1 MPRDS
6 RNDNPQPY
14 TPPAEARGSGAGT
27 AVLIVLLGLIFV
39 VGPFFAATYITIPL
53 VSQIAISGFGVVML
67 VGVSIMFAITQ
78 LYERATMNEAFV
90 RTGVGGPKVVVD
102 GAAIFIPAI
111 HRITRVSLE
120 TIRLEIERTGDKSF
134 ITGDSLHVDVKAQF
148 YIRVNREESAIKAA
162 ATSLGGKS
170 GVDQMIMDLVG
181 DKLISGLRTVAGRK
195 ELDFLHAHVDAYSE
209 EVKKIVEEDLAH
221 NGLFLESVTVT
232 YLNQTSLSNLKPEEN
247 IFDALGARKIAT
259 VTNEQRVEIA
269 KVKTAADQQVKQQE
283 VARDQE
289 LFKLQVQR
297 ETAEALTNQTIA
309 NAKAEADRK
318 AAEFKAEQEQLSKV
332 AQVASAQAVE
342 LANVEKTKTVSLANA
357 QQEQEVK
364 TRLAETARAVQTA
377 EVLKEQAVQTAAVQK
392 EQAVSTANVEKQKTV
407 EIKQREQQIAVADA
421 ERRRAEAQTAQIA
434 AETERT
440 RKDQEQQTVAA
451 TAKAERE
458 KAVALLN
465 KESAVKQDQIEKNT
479 QADID
484 AYRTMKIAEA
494 GKQAAQ
500 DEAEAARL
508 KATGQKDAK
517 TLEAEGEQA
526 KAMVAV
532 NVNRAQVEVQQKEV
546 EVEKTRLENQE
557 RFGKAGIE
565 LQVRLRTLE
574 MVEAIG
580 RANAEMVGKA
590 LQAADLTFYGD
601 ATTFHTMLNKL
612 AEGQAAGKY
621 LEGLVG
627 SVPPE
632 VKTLTFDTINRFCQA
647 AAGLLEK
654 FGGPKLTPEAL
665 QKLVEAEMEKQT
677 TPAAAAATNGNN

>member
-1 MPRDS
+1 MARDVDTSQQYAPREEKS
-6 RNDNPQPY
+6 
-14 TPPAEARGSGAGT
+14 SGAGT
-27 AVLIVLLGLIFV
+27 AFLLVLLGLVFIA
-39 VGPFFAATYITIPL
+39 GPFVAATRIAIPL
-53 VSQIAISGFGVVML
+53 VSQIAISAFGILML
-67 VGVSIMFAITQ
+67 VGGSIMFTITQ
-78 LYERATMNEAFV
+78 LYEKATMNEAFV

-269 KVKTAADQQVKQQE
+269 KVRTAADQQVKQQE

-297 ETAEALTNQTIA
+297 ETAEALTSQTIA
-309 NAKAEADRK
+309 NARAEAGRK
-318 AAEFKAEQEQLSKV
+318 AAEFKAEQEQLAQV
-332 AQVASAQAVE
+332 AQVEAAQAVE
-342 LANVEKTKTVSLANA
+342 LANVEKSKAVAMANA
-357 QQEQEVK
+357 AQEQEVK
-364 TRLAETARAVQTA
+364 TRLAEAAKAVQTA
-377 EVLKEQAVQTAAVQK
+377 EVQKEQTVQTATVQK
-392 EQAVSTANVEKQKTV
+392 EQAVATANVEKQKTV

-451 TAKAERE
+451 TAKAERD
-458 KAVALLN
+458 KCVAMLN
-465 KESAVKQDQIEKNT
+465 KESLAKQDQIERNT

-494 GKQAAQ
+494 GKQAAD
-500 DEAEAARL
+500 DEAEAARVR
-508 KATGQKDAK
+508 ATGQKDARM
-517 TLEAEGEQA
+517 LEAEGEQA

-532 NVNRAQVEVQQKEV
+532 NVNRAQVEVKQREIEV
-546 EVEKTRLENQE
+546 ERTRLENQE
-557 RFGKAGIE
+557 KYGKAGIE
-565 LQVRLRTLE
+565 LQVRLRTIE
-574 MVEAIG
+574 MMEAVG
-580 RANAEMVGKA
+580 KANAEMVGKA
-590 LQAADLTFYGD
+590 LQAANMNFYGD
-601 ATTFHTMLNKL
+601 TATFQNMLSKL
-612 AEGQAAGKY
+612 AEGQATGKY

-627 SVPPE
+627 GVPEE
-632 VKTLTFDTINRFCQA
+632 VKTLTFDTVNRFCQA

-654 FGGPKLTPEAL
+654 LGGPKLTPEAL

-677 TPAAAAATNGNN
+677 TPAGAHPNGSNG

>member
-1 MPRDS
+1 MPRIDS
-6 RNDNPQPY
+6 PQNAA
-14 TPPAEARGSGAGT
+14 PPREERSSGAGT
-27 AVLIVLLGLIFV
+27 GIMLVFLGLIFV
-39 VGPFFAATYITIPL
+39 VGPFVAATYIQIPL
-53 VSQIAISGFGVVML
+53 ISQIVISAFGVAML
-67 VGVSIMFAITQ
+67 VGGGIMFTITQ
-78 LYERATMNEAFV
+78 LYEKATMNEAFV

-102 GAAIFIPAI
+102 GAAMFISAI

-120 TIRLEIERTGDKSF
+120 TIRLEIERTGEKSF

-148 YIRVNREESAIKAA
+148 YIRVNREEGAIKAA

-209 EVKKIVEEDLAH
+209 EVKRIVEEDLAH

-289 LFKLQVQR
+289 LFKLQIQR
-297 ETAEALTNQTIA
+297 ETAQATTNQTIA
-309 NAKAEADRK
+309 NAVAESDRK
-318 AAEFKAEQEQLSKV
+318 AVEFKAEQEQLAKI
-332 AQVASAQAVE
+332 AQVTSAQAVE
-342 LANVEKTKTVSLANA
+342 LANVEKVKSVALANA

-364 TRLAETARAVQTA
+364 TRQVETARTVQTA
-377 EVLKEQAVQTAAVQK
+377 EVQKDQSVQTASVLKEQAIA
-392 EQAVSTANVEKQKTV
+392 TANVEKQKTI

-421 ERRRAEAQTAQIA
+421 ERRRAEAETARIA

-458 KAVALLN
+458 KAVALID
-465 KESAVKQDQIEKNT
+465 KESTARQDQISKNT
-479 QADID
+479 EADIE
-484 AYRTMKIAEA
+484 AYKTLKVAEA
-494 GKQAAQ
+494 GKKAAEDQ
-500 DEAEAARL
+500 AEAARVR
-508 KATGQKDAK
+508 ATGDKEAK
-517 TLEAEGEQA
+517 ALEAEGDQA

-532 NVNRAQVEVQQKEV
+532 NVNRAQVEVKQKEV
-546 EVEKTRLENQE
+546 DVERTRLENQE

-574 MVEAIG
+574 MVEAVG
-580 RANAEMVGKA
+580 KANAEMVGKA
-590 LQAADLTFYGD
+590 LQAANMTFYGD
-601 ATTFHTMLNKL
+601 AATFQNMLSKL
-612 AEGQAAGKY
+612 ASGQAAGKY
-621 LEGLVG
+621 IEGLT
-627 SVPPE
+627 STVPEE
-632 VKTLTFDTINRFCQA
+632 VKTLTFDTIASFSKA
-647 AAGLLEK
+647 AANLLESL
-654 FGGPKLTPEAL
+654 GGPKLSPEAL
-665 QKLVEAEMEKQT
+665 QKLVEAEMAKQNGT
-677 TPAAAAATNGNN
+677 GAAKSATA

>member
-1 MPRDS
+1 MARDVDSSQQYSPREEKS
-6 RNDNPQPY
+6 
-14 TPPAEARGSGAGT
+14 SGAGT
-27 AVLIVLLGLIFV
+27 AFLLVLLGLVFIA
-39 VGPFFAATYITIPL
+39 GPFVAATRITIPL
-53 VSQIAISGFGVVML
+53 VSQIAISAFGILML
-67 VGVSIMFAITQ
+67 VGGSIMFTITQ
-78 LYERATMNEAFV
+78 LYEKATMNEAFV

-269 KVKTAADQQVKQQE
+269 KVRTAADQQVKQQE

-309 NAKAEADRK
+309 NARAEADRK
-318 AAEFKAEQEQLSKV
+318 AAEFKAEQEQLAKV
-332 AQVASAQAVE
+332 AQVEAAQAVE
-342 LANVEKTKTVSLANA
+342 LANVEKTKAVAMANA
-357 QQEQEVK
+357 GQEQEVK
-364 TRLAETARAVQTA
+364 TRLAEAAKAVQIT
-377 EVLKEQAVQTAAVQK
+377 EVQK
-392 EQAVSTANVEKQKTV
+392 EQAVATANVEKQKTV

-451 TAKAERE
+451 TAKAERD
-458 KAVALLN
+458 KCVAVLN
-465 KESAVKQDQIEKNT
+465 KESLAKQDQIERNT

-494 GKQAAQ
+494 GKQAAD
-500 DEAEAARL
+500 DEAEAARVR
-508 KATGQKDAK
+508 ATGQKDARM
-517 TLEAEGEQA
+517 LEAEGEQA

-532 NVNRAQVEVQQKEV
+532 NVNRAQVEVKQREIEV
-546 EVEKTRLENQE
+546 ERTRLENQE
-557 RFGKAGIE
+557 KYGKAGIE
-565 LQVRLRTLE
+565 LQVRLRTIE
-574 MVEAIG
+574 MIEAIG

-590 LQAADLTFYGD
+590 LQAANMNFYGD
-601 ATTFHTMLNKL
+601 TATFQNMLSKL
-612 AEGQAAGKY
+612 AEGQATGKY

-627 SVPPE
+627 GVPEE
-632 VKTLTFDTINRFCQA
+632 VKTLTFDTVNRFCQA

-654 FGGPKLTPEAL
+654 LGGPKLTPEAL

-677 TPAAAAATNGNN
+677 LPASTHANGTVG

>member
-1 MPRDS
+1 MARESDTS
-6 RNDNPQPY
+6 QQYPQR
-14 TPPAEARGSGAGT
+14 EEKSSGAGT
-27 AVLIVLLGLIFV
+27 AFLLVLFGLVFIA
-39 VGPFFAATYITIPL
+39 GPFVAATRIAIPL
-53 VSQIAISGFGVVML
+53 VSQIAISGFGILML
-67 VGVSIMFAITQ
+67 VGGSIMFTVTQ
-78 LYERATMNEAFV
+78 LYEKATMNEAFV

-269 KVKTAADQQVKQQE
+269 KVRTAADQQVKQQE

-309 NAKAEADRK
+309 NAHSEADRK
-318 AAEFKAEQEQLSKV
+318 AAEFKAEQEQLAKV
-332 AQVASAQAVE
+332 AQVEAAQAVE
-342 LANVEKTKTVSLANA
+342 LANVEKTKAVALANA

-364 TRLAETARAVQTA
+364 TRLAETAKTVQTA
-377 EVLKEQAVQTAAVQK
+377 EVQK
-392 EQAVSTANVEKQKTV
+392 EQAVATANVEKQKTV
-407 EIKQREQQIAVADA
+407 EIRQREQQIAVADA

-451 TAKAERE
+451 TAKAERD
-458 KAVALLN
+458 KCVALLN
-465 KESAVKQDQIEKNT
+465 KESLAKQDQIERNT

-494 GKQAAQ
+494 GKQAAD
-500 DEAEAARL
+500 DEAEAARVR
-508 KATGQKDAK
+508 ATGQKDARM
-517 TLEAEGEQA
+517 LEAEGEQA
-526 KAMVAV
+526 KAMVGV
-532 NVNRAQVEVQQKEV
+532 NVNRAQVEVKQREV
-546 EVEKTRLENQE
+546 EVERTRLENQE
-557 RFGKAGIE
+557 KFGKAGIE
-565 LQVRLRTLE
+565 LQVRLRTIE
-574 MVEAIG
+574 MAEAIG
-580 RANAEMVGKA
+580 KANAEMVGRA
-590 LQAADLTFYGD
+590 LQAANMNFYGD
-601 ATTFHTMLNKL
+601 TATFQNMLSKL
-612 AEGQAAGKY
+612 ADGQAAGKY

-627 SVPPE
+627 AVPHE
-632 VKTLTFDTINRFCQA
+632 VKTLTFDTVNRFCQA

-654 FGGPKLTPEAL
+654 LGGPRLTPEAL
-665 QKLVEAEMEKQT
+665 QKLVEAEMDKQT
-677 TPAAAAATNGNN
+677 MPASTHPNGDNA